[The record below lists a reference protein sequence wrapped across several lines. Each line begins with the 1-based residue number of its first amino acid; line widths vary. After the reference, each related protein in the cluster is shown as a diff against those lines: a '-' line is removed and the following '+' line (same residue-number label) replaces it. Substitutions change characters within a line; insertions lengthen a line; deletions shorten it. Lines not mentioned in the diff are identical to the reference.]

1 MSTDQQMFRKESA
14 KAKNK
19 LNLEGLRFFRAKTAA
34 RLVSVRQAGI
44 FTPEDI
50 NRVEASLADYD
61 RRIARRERKL
71 ARLARK
77 FWQKEAL
84 AAGLI

>member
-1 MSTDQQMFRKESA
+1 MSTDQTMFRKESA
-14 KAKNK
+14 KAKNQ
-19 LNLEGLRFFRAKTAA
+19 LTLEGLKFFREKTAA
-34 RLVSVRQAGI
+34 RLVSVRSAGI
-44 FTPEDI
+44 FTEEDI

-71 ARLARK
+71 ARQAKKL
-77 FWQKEAL
+77 WQKEAQ